1 MLKRSV
7 YASLWEWKERERR
20 TVLLVDGA
28 RQIGKTYLIR
38 QFVDEAYKQYVHIDF
53 LADDSMRQ
61 RFARVSSAQEAIDLL
76 LLSASRPIT
85 FDVNERAL
93 VFFDEVQ
100 VVPEIVTLSKYLLE
114 DGRFDIVLSGSL
126 LGVELFSIKS
136 FPVGYLSVLSMHAL
150 TFEEFAWGYGV
161 PESVLGEVADAYR
174 NREPVS
180 PTMHEKLSDIYRRY
194 IVLGGMPAVVQ
205 SHIDSGRDIG
215 VARQQQEEL
224 VRLYREDIAQ
234 YAGNDAI
241 KVKRIYDALPA
252 QLSKE
257 NKRFQLRALGTSA
270 KYDRYENEFSWL
282 AASGVA
288 LMVSRVSEPTMMLRR
303 TEERGRFKLYS
314 HDTGLLMSMYPASVG
329 MDVLMGLKNANY
341 GAVYE
346 NVVAQELTSRDI
358 PLFYYHNNRR
368 GEVDFLVETPQGEV
382 LPIEVKSGKNY
393 TRHMA
398 LDNVLADEGYGISR
412 GIVLCEDN
420 VHAKTIHGKR
430 VDYLPLYM
438 LGYLADEVKPAG
450 QLGQMKLPEVQW

>member
-1 MLKRSV
+1 MLKRSLSV
-7 YASLWEWKERERR
+7 SLREWKDRDRR

-38 QFVDEAYKQYVHIDF
+38 QFADEAYKQHIHIDF

-61 RFARVSSAQEAIDLL
+61 RFTRISSAQEVIDLL
-76 LLSASRPIT
+76 LLNAPRPIS
-85 FDVNERAL
+85 FNNNERVL

-100 VVPEIVTLSKYLLE
+100 VVPEIVTFSKYLLE

-136 FPVGYLSVLSMHAL
+136 FPVGYLSILTMHAL

-161 PESVLGEVADAYR
+161 PESVLNEVKDAYR
-174 NREPVS
+174 TCRALP
-180 PTMHEKLSDIYRRY
+180 PATHEKLIDIYRRY

-205 SHIDSGRDIG
+205 SHIDSGRDVG
-215 VARQQQEEL
+215 VARYQQEEL

-234 YAGNDAI
+234 YAGKDAI

-257 NKRFQLRALGTSA
+257 NKRFQLRALGPSA
-270 KYDRYENEFSWL
+270 KYDRYANEFSWL
-282 AASGVA
+282 ATSGVA
-288 LMVSRVSEPTMMLRR
+288 LMVNRVSEPTMMLRR
-303 TEERGRFKLYS
+303 TEEKGRFKLFS

-329 MDVLMGLKNANY
+329 MDVLTGVKNANY

-346 NVVAQELTSRDI
+346 NVVAQELASRDI
-358 PLFYYHNNRR
+358 ELFYYHNNRR
-368 GEVDFLVETPQGEV
+368 GEVDFLAQTQQGEV

-398 LDNVLADEGYGISR
+398 LDNLLADEGYGIKR
-412 GIVLCEDN
+412 GIVLCEN
-420 VHAKTIHGKR
+420 NLHTKTVHGKK

-438 LGYLADEVKPAG
+438 LGHLGEDLKPAS
-450 QLGQMKLPEVQW
+450 QLEQVKLPEVQW